1 MVGMHKRNHRSSVL
15 TGVALVA
22 VLTAPL
28 GAQERAILSKEVAV
42 GRDEAALGLEF
53 QDGERLSIALRDGM
67 VLLDDEIVPGG
78 DYEPGGELDAAFRG
92 LLGRAVSLDDGP
104 LAEALV
110 GWAPPEGLSREQ
122 AELGRRID
130 EALESALESPAP
142 EERAD
147 AAGPRVQVEGSDE
160 SRFLSAVLGR
170 ADRLVFLEEAL
181 AGLDDIRI
189 HVDEDVEIAEGETVD
204 ASLLL
209 VDSDARIGGV
219 VTRDVVAVDGTVEL
233 LESGEIRGDVRLA
246 EGELVRSGGRLLGE
260 VRQLRDEGGTAVL
273 DRERVEELTELRE
286 RIRGEVRDEIRRE
299 LRREYR
305 DAGSDFDFG
314 SGILAPFRGLFRA
327 VGGILETL
335 VAVFILGV
343 VGVGI
348 VAFAPHNLDTVAE
361 AARREPGRA
370 AMVGTA
376 GAFLLLPVYVLGMA
390 ALAISIVGIPA
401 LLAWIPLFPLAA
413 LAAAVFGYVAVARNV
428 GEWLADSGYRYTDW
442 IRRSNAVYTIF
453 GGLLGLSALFLAGE
467 ALHVVPFSGFFRG
480 LLGFA
485 GVVVVL
491 AAVTVGLGAVLLTR
505 GGRRPEPQPMDPD
518 EAWRQAVD
526 PELEPEL
533 SRDAAKASA
542 SRTAD
547 PSGSGAA
554 SAHGAGDFESGTSGT
569 TSTHE
574 DPGWRAPGTAR
585 EEEHH
590 DDDAGAA
597 DEGTDPSAPDRADD
611 APRGGGDPRG
621 GGHA

>member
-1 MVGMHKRNHRSSVL
+1 MHERNRRSAL
-15 TGVALVA
+15 TGVALLA
-22 VLTAPL
+22 VLAAPL
-28 GAQERAILSKEVAV
+28 GAQERPILSKEVAV

-53 QDGERLSIALRDGM
+53 QDGERLSIALRDG
-67 VLLDDEIVPGG
+67 VVFVDDEIVPGG
-78 DYEPGGELDAAFRG
+78 DYEPGGELDASFRG

-110 GWAPPEGLSREQ
+110 AWAPPEGLPGEQ
-122 AELGRRID
+122 AEVARRID
-130 EALESALESPAP
+130 EALESALESPTP
-142 EERAD
+142 EERAG
-147 AAGPRVQVEGSDE
+147 AAGRTVRVEGSDE

-181 AGLDDIRI
+181 TGLDDVRI

-209 VDSDARIGGV
+209 VESDARIGGV

-260 VRQLRDEGGTAVL
+260 VRQLRDEGGAAVP

-299 LRREYR
+299 LRREFR

-314 SGILAPFRGLFRA
+314 SGIFAPFRGLFRA

-370 AMVGTA
+370 AVVGTA
-376 GAFLLLPVYVLGMA
+376 GAFLLLPVYILGMA

-453 GGLLGLSALFLAGE
+453 GGLLGLSALFLAAE

-485 GVVVVL
+485 GFAAVL
-491 AAVTVGLGAVLLTR
+491 AAVAVGLGAVLLTR

-526 PELEPEL
+526 PEP
-533 SRDAAKASA
+533 SRDAAAASA

-547 PSGSGAA
+547 RSGSGAA
-554 SAHGAGDFESGTSGT
+554 SAHGTGDFEPGTPGT
-569 TSTHE
+569 TSTQ
-574 DPGWRAPGTAR
+574 
-585 EEEHH
+585 EEHH
-590 DDDAGAA
+590 EAETDPADGGTGSPAHESDDDVPGA
-597 DEGTDPSAPDRADD
+597 T
-611 APRGGGDPRG
+611 GDPRG
-621 GGHA
+621 GDHA

>member
-1 MVGMHKRNHRSSVL
+1 MVGMHERNRRSAL
-15 TGVALVA
+15 TGVALLA
-22 VLTAPL
+22 VLAAPL
-28 GAQERAILSKEVAV
+28 GAQERPILSKEVAV

-53 QDGERLSIALRDGM
+53 QDGERLSIALRDG
-67 VLLDDEIVPGG
+67 VVFVDDEIVPGG
-78 DYEPGGELDAAFRG
+78 DYEPGGELDASFRG

-110 GWAPPEGLSREQ
+110 AWAPPEGLSGEQ
-122 AELGRRID
+122 AEVARRID
-130 EALESALESPAP
+130 EALESALESPTP

-147 AAGPRVQVEGSDE
+147 AAGRTVRVEGSDE

-181 AGLDDIRI
+181 TGLDDIRI

-209 VDSDARIGGV
+209 VESDARIGGV
-219 VTRDVVAVDGTVEL
+219 VTRDVVAVDGSVEL

-246 EGELVRSGGRLLGE
+246 EGELIRSGGRLLGE
-260 VRQLRDEGGTAVL
+260 VRQLRDEGGAAVL
-273 DRERVEELTELRE
+273 DRERVEEATELRE

-314 SGILAPFRGLFRA
+314 SGIFAPFRGLFRA

-370 AMVGTA
+370 AVVGTA
-376 GAFLLLPVYVLGMA
+376 GAFLLLPVYILGMA

-453 GGLLGLSALFLAGE
+453 GGLLGLSALFLAAE

-485 GVVVVL
+485 GFVAVL
-491 AAVTVGLGAVLLTR
+491 AAVAVGLGAVLLTR

-526 PELEPEL
+526 PDLEPKP

-547 PSGSGAA
+547 RSGSGAA
-554 SAHGAGDFESGTSGT
+554 SAHGAGDFEPETSDP
-569 TSTHE
+569 TSTQE
-574 DPGWRAPGTAR
+574 DTGWRAPGTAGQ
-585 EEEHH
+585 EEHH
-590 DDDAGAA
+590 EAETDPADGGTGSPAHESDDDVP
-597 DEGTDPSAPDRADD
+597 GTT
-611 APRGGGDPRG
+611 GDPRG
-621 GGHA
+621 GDHA